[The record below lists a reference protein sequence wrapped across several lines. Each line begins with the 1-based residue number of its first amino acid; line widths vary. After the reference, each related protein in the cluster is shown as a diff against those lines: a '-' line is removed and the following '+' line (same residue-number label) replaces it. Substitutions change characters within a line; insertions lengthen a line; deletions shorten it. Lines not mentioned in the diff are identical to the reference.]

1 MKNSIFIFFVFI
13 SQFLF
18 SQNGFNVKINL
29 KNINE
34 EKLYLS
40 FYNGSLSKTAVV
52 DSASIIGK
60 NTVIFTQKKKI
71 IDAVYRL
78 SFKKNEKQNYV
89 NIDLENNSDL
99 VFDLDNNIL
108 RSIKTTNPLNKAFL
122 DAQNIINRSER
133 KIYLETIV
141 QKFPNSAAALYAKLE
156 IKELSLPTDEI
167 QLKIYRDHF
176 FTDLDLNDKRIKLL
190 PNIYSSL
197 YNYVKLLP
205 FTNENYKSSIDN
217 LLRNQTC
224 KSPNYLFYL
233 KWVFQNLEYLSKN
246 NLNDSY
252 NYVFNTYLN
261 SEECMKKDEQ
271 FYQSIVLKLKQN
283 EKLPLGSIVPD
294 LALTNIEGKDITFN
308 SIFSKHDYTMVI
320 FFDPDC
326 SHCQEK
332 MPEIVKYFNENKF
345 SKDIMVL
352 GFLNTTNDTKWK
364 KFVEDYQM
372 QNWLNVKSKDNND
385 KYQENLGVFANP
397 NYLLLNRKGEVVL
410 KNYNTDEFKKIFQ

>member
-261 SEECMKKDEQ
+261 SR
-271 FYQSIVLKLKQN
+271 
-283 EKLPLGSIVPD
+283 
-294 LALTNIEGKDITFN
+294 
-308 SIFSKHDYTMVI
+308 
-320 FFDPDC
+320 
-326 SHCQEK
+326 
-332 MPEIVKYFNENKF
+332 KYIKR
-345 SKDIMVL
+345 M
-352 GFLNTTNDTKWK
+352 
-364 KFVEDYQM
+364 
-372 QNWLNVKSKDNND
+372 NN
-385 KYQENLGVFANP
+385 FI
-397 NYLLLNRKGEVVL
+397 NRL
-410 KNYNTDEFKKIFQ
+410 Y